1 MFEHSNPSKFE
12 CLNIGML
19 NILMFLPFIQSST
32 RRAVLAKCVRI
43 DQGIVFCI
51 ILYALEIYNLKL
63 NHLNGVFFGGIC
75 ENADNHD
82 NSNDEMGLNWLT
94 MTMMMN
100 CDGNDGNDDNDD
112 ANDNWNDEI
121 PRKTWASGSI
131 G

>member
-32 RRAVLAKCVRI
+32 CRAVLAKCVRI
-43 DQGIVFCI
+43 DQCIVFCI

-63 NHLNGVFFGGIC
+63 NHFLV
-75 ENADNHD
+75 EY
-82 NSNDEMGLNWLT
+82 EKMLT
-94 MTMMMN
+94 IMTIPMM
-100 CDGNDGNDDNDD
+100 
-112 ANDNWNDEI
+112 
-121 PRKTWASGSI
+121 RWASI

>member
-1 MFEHSNPSKFE
+1 MFEHSDVSA
-12 CLNIGML
+12 
-19 NILMFLPFIQSST
+19 FLQSST
-32 RRAVLAKCVRI
+32 CRAVLAKCVRI
-43 DQGIVFCI
+43 DQCIVFCI

-63 NHLNGVFFGGIC
+63 NHLSFFGGMC
-75 ENADNHD
+75 ENDDNHD
-82 NSNDEMGLNWLT
+82 NSNDEMSLNWLT

-100 CDGNDGNDDNDD
+100 CDDNDGNDD

>member
-32 RRAVLAKCVRI
+32 CRAVLAKCVRI
-43 DQGIVFCI
+43 DQCIVFCI

-75 ENADNHD
+75 EKDDNHD
-82 NSNDEMGLNWLT
+82 NSNDEM
-94 MTMMMN
+94 
-100 CDGNDGNDDNDD
+100 
-112 ANDNWNDEI
+112 A
-121 PRKTWASGSI
+121 SI